1 MSKKSKI
8 FQPIAACALLSF
20 MLVAC
25 GGGGGSSSS
34 DSDST
39 TTESA
44 PASETIAPTPTLPL
58 NEAIYPL
65 TGLPRPEMDISVLT
79 RPALVAKIDNHPLA
93 RPSTGLNKADIV
105 FEENVEGLTR
115 FAAVFHSQGS
125 DPVGP
130 LRSGRTQDVDILSAY
145 NKPLFVWSGGN
156 GGVTQ
161 AINKS
166 ALVNVGYLT
175 SIGQGK
181 YFRDKAY
188 KAPHNLYS
196 KTSVIWKLAPKTAAA
211 PPQQFLYR
219 TTSDATP
226 ATSLPAI
233 GVKVKMDSVK
243 VFWQWDSATATYL
256 RNTENRKLLL
266 DKEKDRDGKYLSAT
280 NVVVLVVK
288 YLRSKADPRSP
299 EAQTIGTGN
308 AMVFTNGEVIR
319 GTWARSERTRSFVL
333 TDTAGAVIKLTPGRT
348 WVELARW
355 KTTSIVPFGSD
366 PAKVL
371 WR

>member
-1 MSKKSKI
+1 MSKSSQR
-8 FQPIAACALLSF
+8 FSLVAAIVASLLLS
-20 MLVAC
+20 AC
-25 GGGGGSSSS
+25 GGGG
-34 DSDST
+34 DST
-39 TTESA
+39 GDTTGDTN
-44 PASETIAPTPTLPL
+44 ASPTDTIAPTATLPI
-58 NEAIYPL
+58 NTAVYPL
-65 TGLPRPEMDISVLT
+65 TGLPRPEMDIGVLT
-79 RPALVAKIDNHPLA
+79 RPALVAKIDNHPLG
-93 RPSTGLNKADIV
+93 RPQTGLNKADIV

-125 DPVGP
+125 NPVGP
-130 LRSGRTQDVDILSAY
+130 LRSGRTQDIDILGAY

-166 ALVNVGYLT
+166 DLVNVGYLT

-181 YFRDKAY
+181 YFRDKTY
-188 KAPHNLYS
+188 RAPHNLYS
-196 KTSVIWKLAPKTAAA
+196 RTTDIWKLAPKTAIA
-211 PPQQFLYR
+211 PPQQFVYR
-219 TTSDATP
+219 TPSDATP

-233 GVKVKMDSVK
+233 GVKVKMDGVK
-243 VFWQWDSATATYL
+243 VYWQWDPATRTYL
-256 RNTENRKLLL
+256 RNSENTKRISE
-266 DKEKDRDGKYLSAT
+266 KEKDKDATIINAT
-280 NVVVLVVK
+280 NVVILVVK

-308 AMVFTNGEVIR
+308 VVVLTNGEAIR

-333 TDTAGAVIKLTPGRT
+333 TDAAGAVIKLTPGRT

-355 KTTSIVPFGSD
+355 KTTAVVPFGTD

-371 WR
+371 WP